1 MTKKQR
7 EIIQL
12 YIDNPKATDT
22 KIAEMAGCT
31 QGWLSQL
38 NHRPEFKE
46 ELEKALREKWQSYT
60 KMAMENM
67 VNIANKGVGMTAF
80 SANKYILDSAGY
92 AAPQEIKLDGG
103 LDISIDY
110 GED

>member
-12 YIDNPKATDT
+12 YIDNPSLNDSQ
-22 KIAEMAGCT
+22 IAELAGVT
-31 QGWLSQL
+31 QGWISQL
-38 NHRPEFKE
+38 NHKPEFKE
-46 ELEKALREKWQSYT
+46 ALDKALREKWQSYT
-60 KMAMENM
+60 KQAMNNM
-67 VNIANKGVGMTAF
+67 YRIANEGRGMTAF
-80 SANKYILDSAGY
+80 NANKYILDSAGY
-92 AAPQEIKLDGG
+92 SAPTEIKLDGG